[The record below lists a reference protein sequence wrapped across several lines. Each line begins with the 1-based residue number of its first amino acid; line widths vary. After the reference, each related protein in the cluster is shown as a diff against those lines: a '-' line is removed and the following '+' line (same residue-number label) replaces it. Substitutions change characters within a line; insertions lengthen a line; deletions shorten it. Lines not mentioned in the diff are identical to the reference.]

1 MTYEQK
7 RQERISRLNFDTD
20 CGAYGRLFELEN
32 AYTNSRKTD
41 IAEQNLTDNFIRFAP
56 KEGTTK
62 KRYIPAESKTNGG
75 RIDELLNG
83 NRAKYVIYKLHLEV
97 SHKAGKRTAGY
108 IEIRDIPAVVIPVGL
123 FIKKLKEFNAI
134 KAVNRNG
141 EFDGYAIQVSSK
153 KWFQWLTSYPVL
165 WNKEIDYSEQMFV
178 GLE

>member
-7 RQERISRLNFDTD
+7 RQERISRLNFETD

-32 AYTNSRKTD
+32 AYQNSRKTD
-41 IAEQNLTDNFIRFAP
+41 IAEQNLTDNFIRFVP

-75 RIDELLNG
+75 RVDELLNG

-97 SHKAGKRTAGY
+97 NHKAGKRTEART
-108 IEIRDIPAVVIPVGL
+108 EIRDIPAVVIPVEL
-123 FIKKLKEFNAI
+123 FIQKLKEFNAI

-153 KWFQWLTSYPVL
+153 KWFQWLETYPVR
-165 WNKEIDYSEQMFV
+165 WNKEIDYSESMFA